1 MSIPILKIAFCV
13 AITVGFAILYL
24 WAEARDARDWI
35 AHMRRAC
42 EPRDER
48 APTAHGAGE
57 GDAEW
62 RAS

>member
-35 AHMRRAC
+35 AHMRRAM
-42 EPRDER
+42 EPR
-48 APTAHGAGE
+48 T
-57 GDAEW
+57 
-62 RAS
+62 